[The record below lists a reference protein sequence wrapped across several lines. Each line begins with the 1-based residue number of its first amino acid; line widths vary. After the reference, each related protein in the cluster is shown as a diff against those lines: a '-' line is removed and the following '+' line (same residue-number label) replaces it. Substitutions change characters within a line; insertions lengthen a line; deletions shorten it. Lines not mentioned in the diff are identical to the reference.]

1 MIYKSMTNKICPLPW
16 NHLSIQQNGD
26 FRVCCQCVY
35 PPFARPT
42 NKDGTIMNIKNN
54 SIDDARNSDL
64 HNQIREQ
71 MLKGEEP
78 VECKLCWDE
87 ESIGFKSKR
96 LHMLQEYPIDKIIDI
111 TPLPLTYIDI
121 RFGNLCNLKC
131 RSCGPSDS
139 SLWYDDHVE
148 LSGNK
153 EFNFYSGTNYQLEK
167 INNVWTLKNDDFH
180 WYEDENFWDMIR
192 TVIPNVDRLYLTGGE
207 PWVNKSQWRLL
218 ELCVSLNQ
226 AKNIILEYNSNLTKI
241 PNNALELWS
250 EFKKVNIGCSIDAI
264 GDLANYVR
272 YPSEWNEI
280 ENNIKLLGTSHIR
293 NIVAKFSPTVSV
305 FNVLGVLDVADWL
318 KSNRLPNIRP
328 LPSYHILNGPD
339 YQNLT
344 VLPIETKNWIIE
356 QYELWFKNNENQRAH
371 YMPIL
376 KFMTSADNSHLLPKL
391 KHQTEILDKSRNQ
404 NVSDYLPWLGKIL
417 ENID

>member
-1 MIYKSMTNKICPLPW
+1 MTNKICPLPW

>member
-1 MIYKSMTNKICPLPW
+1 
-16 NHLSIQQNGD
+16 
-26 FRVCCQCVY
+26 
-35 PPFARPT
+35 
-42 NKDGTIMNIKNN
+42 MNIKNN